1 MSNNHT
7 FYEFSELEPGVK
19 TIDQL
24 LAAIASESV
33 TAYVFGG
40 ELVRFVKGLLKMKPV
55 VQLKN
60 CRFAFE
66 NGALFVEVDN
76 KGNVKTFEPG
86 QVPAWFQSPGEFARG
101 QWLVNHD
108 FADLMTPA
116 FISTFNERF
125 PDVKKRR
132 EHANLLFDLQLG
144 KVPTSTVQTTAKRTG
159 NIQGKTTKPKVTDL
173 QSFELF
179 SQFYDRMKTAV
190 YADQFPTLQILTGH
204 ESANEAPTSLKGAV
218 RTWFK
223 GITGQLPPNNKRVGA
238 GNAELFCAPI
248 REQLQQI
255 EQIGLETFY
264 QGLSK
269 AIADAGERALI
280 ADFTYSFHE

>member
-1 MSNNHT
+1 MSNKHT
-7 FYEFSELEPGVK
+7 FYEFYDLEPGVK

-24 LAAIASESV
+24 LAAIASESI

-55 VQLKN
+55 IQLKN
-60 CRFAFE
+60 CRFAFDD
-66 NGALFVEVDN
+66 GTRFVEIDS
-76 KGNVKTFEPG
+76 KGNVKEFEPG
-86 QVPAWFQSPGEFARG
+86 NVPGWFQSPGEFARG

-108 FADLMTPA
+108 FADLMTPEFISA
-116 FISTFNERF
+116 FIERF

-132 EHANLLFDLQLG
+132 EHANLLFDLQL
-144 KVPTSTVQTTAKRTG
+144 SRITTAPTHPTARRTG

-179 SQFYDRMKTAV
+179 SQFYERMQTAV
-190 YADQFPTLQILTGH
+190 NADQFPTLQILTGH
-204 ESANEAPTSLKGAV
+204 ESTTEAPTSLKGAV

-238 GNAELFCAPI
+238 GNAELFCAPV
-248 REQLQQI
+248 REQLQQV
-255 EQIGLETFY
+255 EEIGLELYY

-269 AIADAGERALI
+269 AIADAGEDALI
-280 ADFTYSFHE
+280 ADFTYSYR

>member
-7 FYEFSELEPGVK
+7 FYEFSALEPGVK

-33 TAYVFGG
+33 TAFVFGG
-40 ELVRFVKGLLKMKPV
+40 ELVRFVNGLLKMKPV
-55 VQLKN
+55 IQLKN
-60 CRFAFE
+60 CRFAFD
-66 NGALFVEVDN
+66 NGARFVEVDS
-76 KGNVKTFEPG
+76 KGNVKEFEPG
-86 QVPAWFQSPGEFARG
+86 QVPAWFQDPGEFARG

-108 FADLMTPA
+108 FADLVTPEFIHA
-116 FISTFNERF
+116 FIERF

-144 KVPTSTVQTTAKRTG
+144 KMSAAAAQPVHKRSG
-159 NIQGKTTKPKVTDL
+159 NIQGKTTKPRVTDL

-179 SQFYDRMKTAV
+179 GQFYSRLKEAVNADR
-190 YADQFPTLQILTGH
+190 FPTLQVLTGY
-204 ESANEAPTSLKGAV
+204 ESMNEAPTSLKGAV

-238 GNAELFCAPI
+238 GNSALFCAPI
-248 REQLQQI
+248 REQLQHVD
-255 EQIGLETFY
+255 EIGLEAYY
-264 QGLSK
+264 QSLSK
-269 AIADAGERALI
+269 AIADAGEDTLI
-280 ADFTYSFHE
+280 ADFTFHYK

>member
-1 MSNNHT
+1 MSNIHT

-55 VQLKN
+55 IQLKN
-60 CRFAFE
+60 CRFAFD
-66 NGALFVEVDN
+66 NGTRFVEIDGR
-76 KGNVKTFEPG
+76 GNVKEFEPG
-86 QVPAWFQSPGEFARG
+86 KVPVWFQSPGEFARG

-108 FADLMTPA
+108 FADLMTPEFIRA
-116 FISTFNERF
+116 FIERF
-125 PDVKKRR
+125 PDVSKRR
-132 EHANLLFDLQLG
+132 EHANLLFDLQLN
-144 KVPTSTVQTTAKRTG
+144 KLAPAQPAAKKTG
-159 NIQGKTTKPKVTDL
+159 NVQGKTTKPKVTDL

-179 SQFYDRMKTAV
+179 SQFYARMKTAV
-190 YADQFPTLQILTGH
+190 CADQFPTLQILTGH
-204 ESANEAPTSLKGAV
+204 DAVNDAPTSLKGAV

-248 REQLQQI
+248 REQLRQV
-255 EQIGLETFY
+255 EEIGLETFY
-264 QGLSK
+264 HGLSK
-269 AIADAGERALI
+269 AIADAGDDALI
-280 ADFTYSFHE
+280 ADFTYSYH

>member
-24 LAAIASESV
+24 LAAIASEAV

-55 VQLKN
+55 IQLKN
-60 CRFAFE
+60 CRFAFDD
-66 NGALFVEVDN
+66 GTRFVEIDG
-76 KGNVKTFEPG
+76 KGNVKEFAPG
-86 QVPAWFQSPGEFARG
+86 QVPAWFQSPGDFARG
-101 QWLVNHD
+101 QWLVNHN

-116 FISTFNERF
+116 FISAFIERF

-132 EHANLLFDLQLG
+132 EHANLLFDLQLN
-144 KVPTSTVQTTAKRTG
+144 KLAHAAAQPAAKRIG
-159 NIQGKTTKPKVTDL
+159 NILGKTTKPRVTDL

-179 SQFYDRMKTAV
+179 SQFYARMKAAV
-190 YADQFPTLQILTGH
+190 NSDQFPTLQILTGH
-204 ESANEAPTSLKGAV
+204 PSLNEAPTSLKGAV

-248 REQLQQI
+248 REQLQQV
-255 EQIGLETFY
+255 EEIGLEVFY
-264 QGLSK
+264 QGLSR
-269 AIADAGERALI
+269 AIADAGEDTLI
-280 ADFTYSFHE
+280 ADFTYSVH

>member
-1 MSNNHT
+1 MSNKHT
-7 FYEFSELEPGVK
+7 FYEFLELEPGVK

-55 VQLKN
+55 IQLKN
-60 CRFAFE
+60 CRFAFD
-66 NGALFVEVDN
+66 NGTRFVEIDG
-76 KGNVKTFEPG
+76 KGNVKEFEPG
-86 QVPAWFQSPGEFARG
+86 QIPAWFQSPGEFARG

-108 FADLMTPA
+108 FSDLMTPEFISA
-116 FISTFNERF
+116 FIERF

-132 EHANLLFDLQLG
+132 EHANLLFDLQLN
-144 KVPTSTVQTTAKRTG
+144 KLAASPAQPAARRIG
-159 NIQGKTTKPKVTDL
+159 NVQGKTTKPKVTDL

-179 SQFYDRMKTAV
+179 SQFYDRMKSAV
-190 YADQFPTLQILTGH
+190 NADRFPTLQILTGH

-248 REQLQQI
+248 REQLQQV
-255 EQIGLETFY
+255 EAIGLEPYY

-269 AIADAGERALI
+269 AIAEAGEDALI
-280 ADFTYSFHE
+280 ADFTYSYH